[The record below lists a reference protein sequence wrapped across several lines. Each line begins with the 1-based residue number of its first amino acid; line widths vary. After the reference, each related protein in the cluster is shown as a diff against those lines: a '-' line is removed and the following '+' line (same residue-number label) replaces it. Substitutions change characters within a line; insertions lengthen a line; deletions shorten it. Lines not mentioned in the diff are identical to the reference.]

1 MTPEFKLVE
10 KLKARTLTLALAES
24 CTGGMIAQHV
34 TSVAG
39 SSAVFIGGVV
49 CYANAVKR
57 DLLQVPQ
64 DILDTCG
71 AVSRETAVSMAT
83 NARALFHT
91 DLSAAVTGI
100 AGPDGGT
107 IDKPVGLVYIAA
119 LGPRGL
125 VVRRYVF
132 SGDRD
137 CIRRQ
142 ACATTLSMLLEQL

>member
-64 DILDTCG
+64 EILDTCG
-71 AVSRETAVSMAT
+71 AVSRDTAASLAANV
-83 NARALFHT
+83 RALFRT

>member
-1 MTPEFKLVE
+1 MTAEFKLIE
-10 KLKARTLTLALAES
+10 TLKARGLTLSLAES

-34 TSVAG
+34 TNIAG
-39 SSAVFIGGVV
+39 SSAVFIGGIV

-57 DLLQVPQ
+57 DLLNVPQ
-64 DILDTCG
+64 AMLDSHG
-71 AVSRETAVSMAT
+71 AVSHEVAVSLAT
-83 NARALFHT
+83 NVRALLHT
-91 DLSAAVTGI
+91 DLSAAVTGV

-137 CIRRQ
+137 CVRRQ
-142 ACATTLSMLLEQL
+142 ARATTLCMLLEQL